1 MQAIDRPFLFT
12 RDFCVVWAL
21 LVVPAFLLTRS
32 RDVGPWYSEAALLIL
47 APLFAAFVLYG
58 PVLLVRQV
66 IQSGSRGW
74 FVARLFIS
82 IVLTASLLLGVLLI
96 SGFYTEG
103 RGHIFASAFTSAA
116 TGYLSWRLERHQRK
130 HF

>member
-1 MQAIDRPFLFT
+1 MQAIDRPFRFT

-21 LVVPAFLLTRS
+21 LVVPAFFLTRS

-47 APLFAAFVLYG
+47 APLFAAFALYG

-74 FVARLFIS
+74 FVARLLLS
-82 IVLTASLLLGVLLI
+82 IGLAAALLLGVLLI

-103 RGHIFASAFTSAA
+103 RGHIFAFVFTAAA
-116 TGYLSWRLERHQRK
+116 TVYLKWRLERHERNG
-130 HF
+130 